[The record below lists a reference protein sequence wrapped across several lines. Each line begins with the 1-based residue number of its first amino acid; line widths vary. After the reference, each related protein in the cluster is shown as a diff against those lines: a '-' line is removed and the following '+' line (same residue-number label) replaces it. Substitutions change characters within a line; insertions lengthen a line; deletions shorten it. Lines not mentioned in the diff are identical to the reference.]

1 MAVAQRQRRLFTPEE
16 YLTLERAADCK
27 SEYLDGEIYAMAGG
41 GPEHNTIT
49 VNLAREVSAKLKGT
63 SCQAFSSDMKVRS
76 KTMSLFAYPDLTVVC
91 GEPRFHDERQDVLTN
106 PKVIFEVLSSTTEAY
121 DRGLKFAN
129 YQVNESF
136 TDYVLVAQDEPRIDH
151 YARQG
156 ENQWLLTVVV
166 GLDAQL
172 SLASIDCTLLLSEV
186 YDRIT
191 FASRRAALLLK
202 PPA

>member
-16 YLTLERAADCK
+16 YLALERAADCK
-27 SEYLDGEIYAMAGG
+27 SEYLDGEIYAMAGSS
-41 GPEHNTIT
+41 PEHNTIT

-172 SLASIDCTLLLSEV
+172 SLASIDCTLPLSEV

-191 FASRRAALLLK
+191 FASRRAALLLT